1 MGNLSSRVLV
11 YTGYMCMNITEY
23 YLFFLYSF
31 TYTLY
36 TILITIPCNII
47 FIMGVQLPLGTAL
60 IQDLDFEITNSG
72 SSEGR
77 IFQIDF
83 DNELPLVSQLDSIP
97 YEVVHS

>member
-1 MGNLSSRVLV
+1 MGLNIVIL
-11 YTGYMCMNITEY
+11 YMV
-23 YLFFLYSF
+23 FLYSF
-31 TYTLY
+31 TYTLTY
-36 TILITIPCNII
+36 TIPCNII